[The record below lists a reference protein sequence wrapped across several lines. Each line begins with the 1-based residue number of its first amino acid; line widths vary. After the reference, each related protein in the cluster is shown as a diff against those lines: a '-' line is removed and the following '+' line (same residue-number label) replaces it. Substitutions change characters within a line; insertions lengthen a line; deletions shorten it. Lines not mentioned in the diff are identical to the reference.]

1 MNKII
6 LGSAQLIKNYGI
18 SNSKITTEQNFFK
31 LLDNCVKRGIKIIDT
46 SDSYEN
52 AHEIIGKYKKYKFEI
67 ITKYYFKNK
76 MNKNY
81 YEKIIKKNIANTKA
95 AIGYHNLHAVLIH
108 NIHQIDKNSLSI
120 ISNLLIKMK
129 KKHLINKIG
138 ISIYN
143 KEDLQ
148 KITNLKLIDILQVPI
163 NLINQSFCNKKF
175 LEKIN
180 KKKIEIHARSIFLQG
195 ILLSS
200 NLHNLEYFK
209 KWKNLWN
216 RYYSWLHE
224 NKVSQLT
231 ACLTFIKRIKN
242 ISGFVVGI
250 ENETQFKEILNC
262 RIKKKLKFN
271 KFLNQKNKKLT
282 DPSKWHLQ
290 TKRII

>member
-1 MNKII
+1 MSKII
-6 LGSAQLIKNYGI
+6 LGTANLNQKYGFLKKTIEYQDFKKIINKSKKRIGYIDTSNNY
-18 SNSKITTEQNFFK
+18 KKAHK
-31 LLDNCVKRGIKIIDT
+31 LLGKLNLGKIKIITKISIPKSSKINPKLWVSNSVKKITADLKRKKI
-46 SDSYEN
+46 YCILIHNPNLLIKE
-52 AHEIIGKYKKYKFEI
+52 KYKKYFFYLNELK
-67 ITKYYFKNK
+67 KRGV
-76 MNKNY
+76 
-81 YEKIIKKNIANTKA
+81 IKK
-95 AIGYHNLHAVLIH
+95 IGFSVYGI
-108 NIHQIDKNSLSI
+108 KET
-120 ISNLLIKMK
+120 NLLLK
-129 KKHLINKIG
+129 K
-138 ISIYN
+138 YR
-143 KEDLQ
+143 
-148 KITNLKLIDILQVPI
+148 IDILQVPI

-195 ILLSS
+195 ILSSS